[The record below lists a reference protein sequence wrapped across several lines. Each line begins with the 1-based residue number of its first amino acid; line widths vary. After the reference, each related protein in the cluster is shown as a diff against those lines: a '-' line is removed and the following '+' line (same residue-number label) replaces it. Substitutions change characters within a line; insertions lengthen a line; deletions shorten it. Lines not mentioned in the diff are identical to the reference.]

1 MKILCKTL
9 FLAYAVFLVSC
20 ATDAND
26 EDWNASNVCP
36 ESGRGTFVDE
46 RDGQTYKYTTIGNQV
61 WMAQN
66 LNYHVEKGDQCL
78 YEDDD
83 CALKGRLYNIE
94 NIFDACPNGW
104 HLPSKKEWLKMLNQM
119 GGEDVAG
126 MRLKAKEGWIAL
138 NPGDVSNGSD
148 DCGFSILPALAEFV
162 ELDGYEARFLG
173 EITYEETGKTFLWIA
188 TITSGADSVFTVD
201 IGSGSKSSVR
211 CVKD

>member
-1 MKILCKTL
+1 MKKYLTVFF
-9 FLAYAVFLVSC
+9 FLQLIVLASC
-20 ATDAND
+20 TTDADD
-26 EDWNASNVCP
+26 EWNAAEVCP

-66 LNYHVEKGDQCL
+66 LNYHVEKGDKCM

-104 HLPSKKEWLKMLNQM
+104 HLPSNEEWMKMLKKM
-119 GGEDVAG
+119 GGTDIAG
-126 MRLKAKEGWIAL
+126 ARLKAREGWL
-138 NPGDVSNGSD
+138 ESNPGEPSNGTD
-148 DCGFSILPALAEFV
+148 DCEFSVLPTLSEMV
-162 ELDGYEARFLG
+162 KYDGYEADIWAK
-173 EITYEETGKTFLWIA
+173 ITYKESGKTFLWDA
-188 TITSGADSVFTVD
+188 VFYSSADSVFTVEM
-201 IGSGSKSSVR
+201 GAGPNYSVR